1 MSAAHALYAPSS
13 MAQTMQCSASV
24 RLQQLY
30 PEQADES
37 SIEGEAAHWACA
49 ELLHGRPIDVGL
61 LAPVAG
67 GSMALDT
74 DMIDAAELYAS
85 VVRPDLPG
93 LHVESRVQMPRI
105 HPQCWGTPDA
115 WRVTHPTLSTINVW
129 DFKYGHEYVDEFE
142 NAQLAAYVAG
152 IVNALG
158 VDGLQELDY
167 VVHATI
173 VQPRCYGRK
182 PVRTWRTTVGEL
194 RALWN
199 IMHAACAEADTS
211 PVTRIGPNCKHCT
224 ARHACDALQ
233 RASLSAIDVA
243 GQAEPLE
250 LQTPAAAAELRRL
263 RYAIETMQARASG
276 LEQQLMNTARLGQP
290 VPGFH
295 IETSAGREQW
305 NVPLDKVL
313 ALGAMYGA
321 DLRKPSTLT
330 PAQARAAGVTT
341 DGFTER
347 RGGSASLVVDQ
358 PHQMVR
364 IFKATQ

>member
-1 MSAAHALYAPSS
+1 MSGAHALYAPSS
-13 MAQTMQCSASV
+13 MAQTMQCPASV

-30 PEQADES
+30 PEQPDET
-37 SIEGEAAHWACA
+37 SIEGEAAHWGCA
-49 ELLHGRPIDVGL
+49 ELLHGRPIAVGQIT
-61 LAPVAG
+61 PNGV
-67 GSMALDT
+67 ALDG

-85 VVRPDLPG
+85 VVRPDMGG

-115 WRVTHPTLSTINVW
+115 WRVTHSDDGPTIRVW

-142 NAQLAAYVAG
+142 NPQLAAYVAG
-152 IVNALG
+152 VVDALRL
-158 VDGLQELDY
+158 DGQNELLY
-167 VVHATI
+167 TVHATI

-182 PVRTWRTTVGEL
+182 PVRTWRVPVGEL

-199 IMHAACAEADTS
+199 VMQAACEEADGEAR
-211 PVTRIGPNCKHCT
+211 TRVGPECKHCT

-250 LQTPAAAAELRRL
+250 LDTPAAAAELRRL
-263 RYAIETMQARASG
+263 RYAVDTMQARASG
-276 LEQQLMNTARLGQP
+276 LEQQLMNVARSGQP

-295 IETSAGREQW
+295 IETTAGREQW
-305 NVPLDKVL
+305 TMPVDRVIT
-313 ALGAMYGA
+313 LGQLYGV
-321 DLRKPSTLT
+321 DLRKQATLT
-330 PAQARAAGVTT
+330 PAQARTAGVAT

-364 IFKATQ
+364 IFKAGSSA